1 MSSALDNWSALT
13 TQAAV
18 VLDGFA
24 PFVALVAGLGFL
36 SLLGFFFIGWFR
48 GEGGTAGSRSGGG
61 GVGAAGGGGDLAARA
76 GRSAARRVR
85 ASGVRHAGTEREY
98 TKRELRKAE
107 VVNDWATLEKR
118 AREVNGYK
126 G

>member
-1 MSSALDNWSALT
+1 MTAGLDSWSALT

-18 VLDGFA
+18 VLEGFA
-24 PFVALVAGLGFL
+24 PFIALVAGLGIL
-36 SLLGFFFIGWFR
+36 SILGFFFVGWFR
-48 GEGGTAGSRSGGG
+48 GEGGTAGGGAGSSG
-61 GVGAAGGGGDLAARA
+61 GAAGGGGVGLASRA
-76 GRSAARRVR
+76 GRSAARRVK

-98 TKRELRKAE
+98 TRREMRKAE

-118 AREVNGYK
+118 ARDVNGWK